1 MTIGVDV
8 LPPIPKDSTDRNRTS
23 PFAFTGNRFE
33 FRSVGSSLSI
43 SGPNTTIDA
52 MVAYTLKQF
61 ADELEKA
68 GDFETALADLIKRE
82 VTAHWRIIFN
92 GNGYDSS
99 WIEEAKNR
107 GLLNLGSTPDAMEHY
122 LAEKNVKLF
131 TEMGVYTEDE
141 MKSHYEIKLEK
152 YSKMLNIEVNT
163 MLEMISKD
171 ILPNVFRYIKDVSQ
185 TVINLKSVVPGAKA
199 QAESR
204 LLAKL
209 DSLADRI
216 SDETDRL
223 YAVHEEARKAENV
236 TKSARIYADKVVP
249 QMAAVRKI
257 YDEME
262 PLLGEDYKPFP
273 SYEDLMFR
281 V

>member
-1 MTIGVDV
+1 
-8 LPPIPKDSTDRNRTS
+8 
-23 PFAFTGNRFE
+23 
-33 FRSVGSSLSI
+33 
-43 SGPNTTIDA
+43 
-52 MVAYTLKQF
+52 
-61 ADELEKA
+61 
-68 GDFETALADLIKRE
+68 
-82 VTAHWRIIFN
+82 
-92 GNGYDSS
+92 
-99 WIEEAKNR
+99 
-107 GLLNLGSTPDAMEHY
+107 MEHY

-199 QAESR
+199 QAESK